1 MMIQYILMKFVKKI
15 QELSKDISLKDKDVK
30 KKEKKVFILLGEI
43 LIYKVKYFYLEKNS
57 EFVIVMI
64 LQNSIMQIMAM
75 Y

>member
-1 MMIQYILMKFVKKI
+1 MKFVKKI